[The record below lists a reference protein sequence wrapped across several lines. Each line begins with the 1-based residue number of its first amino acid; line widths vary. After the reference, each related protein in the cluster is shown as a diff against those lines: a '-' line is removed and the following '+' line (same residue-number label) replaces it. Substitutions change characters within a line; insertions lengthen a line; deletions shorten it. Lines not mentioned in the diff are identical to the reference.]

1 MCDLV
6 AITGISNVLQ
16 YLLVAR
22 WQSKYVTKQH
32 VEKVEKDRQDTQK
45 QQSAGQVL
53 YDG

>member
-1 MCDLV
+1 MCYSTYWWRADC
-6 AITGISNVLQ
+6 
-16 YLLVAR
+16 
-22 WQSKYVTKQH
+22 QSKYVTKQH